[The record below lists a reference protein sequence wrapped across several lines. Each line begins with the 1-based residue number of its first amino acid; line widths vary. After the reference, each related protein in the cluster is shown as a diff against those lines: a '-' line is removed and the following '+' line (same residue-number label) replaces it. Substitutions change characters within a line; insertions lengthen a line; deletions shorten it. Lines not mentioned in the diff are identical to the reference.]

1 MSDRLDILLDTVGP
15 LLRRVDDVLSTGGA
29 PPEHPVWRE
38 IRRVRLLP
46 WDAVLAVA
54 ALRPDTLREA
64 ARELRADVRAYVAA
78 ADSLP
83 SPGIWSGEAAEAY
96 DRARK
101 RAADHLSGGAESLD
115 ERLAA
120 TASLAEAMVDW
131 IVRARGDLA
140 ATLAEV
146 LSSAEGLLL
155 SFRIDANPPE
165 ARDVSAAAEVA
176 VDVLRTIAAGY
187 DVADDL
193 LHGSTRLV
201 VPLVA

>member
-1 MSDRLDILLDTVGP
+1 LDTLLDTVGP

-29 PPEHPVWRE
+29 PPEHPVWSE
-38 IRRVRLLP
+38 VRRVRLLP

-54 ALRPDTLREA
+54 ALRPDAMREA
-64 ARELRADVRAYVAA
+64 VRELRADVHAYVAV
-78 ADSLP
+78 ADSLL

-120 TASLAEAMVDW
+120 TADLAEAMVDW
-131 IVRARGDLA
+131 MVRARDDLA

-193 LHGSTRLV
+193 LRGSTRLAA
-201 VPLVA
+201 PLPA

>member
-1 MSDRLDILLDTVGP
+1 MSDRLDTLLDTVGP

-29 PPEHPVWRE
+29 PPGHPVWTE

-54 ALRPDTLREA
+54 ALRPDILREA
-64 ARELRADVRAYVAA
+64 ARELRADVRAYAA
-78 ADSLP
+78 VADSLP

-96 DRARK
+96 DRAR
-101 RAADHLSGGAESLD
+101 RGAADHLSGGAESMQ

-120 TASLAEAMVDW
+120 TADLAEAMVDW
-131 IVRARGDLA
+131 MVRARGDLA
-140 ATLAEV
+140 ATLAGV
-146 LSSAEGLLL
+146 LGSAEGLLL

-193 LHGSTRLV
+193 LQRSTRLAM
-201 VPLVA
+201 PLPA